1 MAKLGE
7 VCDLIVDG
15 NWIESKDQSESGIR
29 LIQTGNI
36 GNGEYL
42 DKNNRAKYISQE
54 TFEELNCTEVFS
66 GDILISRLPDPVGR
80 ACVVPSNLGKAITA
94 VDCSIV
100 RLNELVCDKQYFINY
115 TQSERYAREIAQY
128 LAGTTRKRISRKN
141 LEKVEIPLPEIEE
154 QRAIAGVLDKVS
166 FCISKKKLQLE
177 KLDMLVKSRFIEMF
191 GDPKNNKS
199 SLVKIG
205 EIGTLSSGGTPS
217 RTKPEYFQG
226 TIRWYSAGE
235 LNTLFLTD
243 SVEHISEV
251 ALQQSSAKLFHKGT
265 LMIGM
270 YDTAAF
276 KMGILTEDSS
286 SNQAC
291 ANLNPKEGYNVIW
304 LYYLFD
310 FMKPVF
316 LLERQGI
323 RQKNL
328 SLSKIREFEVPIA
341 SLDLQNQFAD
351 FVAQVD
357 KSKLAVQK
365 SLEQLE
371 ILKKALMQEYF
382 G

>member
-7 VCDLIVDG
+7 GRRLTLGDVCQKGSSNIAQKDLVDNEG
-15 NWIESKDQSESGIR
+15 KYPIYGASGFIKNVDFCHQKKSYIAVVKDGAGIGR
-29 LIQTGNI
+29 TMLLPANSSVIGTMQYLIPKEDVDIDVT
-36 GNGEYL
+36 YL
-42 DKNNRAKYISQE
+42 YYAIDSMNLAKYY
-54 TFEELNCTEVFS
+54 S
-66 GDILISRLPDPVGR
+66 GATIPHIYYKDYQKEPINLP
-80 ACVVPSNLGKAITA
+80 CLAI
-94 VDCSIV
+94 
-100 RLNELVCDKQYFINY
+100 Q
-115 TQSERYAREIAQY
+115 REIANIFMKIDQM
-128 LAGTTRKRISRKN
+128 
-141 LEKVEIPLPEIEE
+141 IEWRN
-154 QRAIAGVLDKVS
+154 QQ
-166 FCISKKKLQLE
+166 LQ
-177 KLDMLVKSRFIEMF
+177 KLDELVKSRFVEMF

-357 KSKLAVQK
+357 KSKFMGYNRYRIIKQPL
-365 SLEQLE
+365 
-371 ILKKALMQEYF
+371 
-382 G
+382 

>member
-217 RTKPEYFQG
+217 RIKPEYFQG

>member
-1 MAKLGE
+1 
-7 VCDLIVDG
+7 
-15 NWIESKDQSESGIR
+15 
-29 LIQTGNI
+29 
-36 GNGEYL
+36 
-42 DKNNRAKYISQE
+42 
-54 TFEELNCTEVFS
+54 
-66 GDILISRLPDPVGR
+66 
-80 ACVVPSNLGKAITA
+80 
-94 VDCSIV
+94 
-100 RLNELVCDKQYFINY
+100 
-115 TQSERYAREIAQY
+115 
-128 LAGTTRKRISRKN
+128 
-141 LEKVEIPLPEIEE
+141 
-154 QRAIAGVLDKVS
+154 
-166 FCISKKKLQLE
+166 
-177 KLDMLVKSRFIEMF
+177 MF

-357 KSKLAVQK
+357 KSKLVAQRGLQQLNFLLGVHK
-365 SLEQLE
+365 IDYSLTWKGGCTWIQ
-371 ILKKALMQEYF
+371 